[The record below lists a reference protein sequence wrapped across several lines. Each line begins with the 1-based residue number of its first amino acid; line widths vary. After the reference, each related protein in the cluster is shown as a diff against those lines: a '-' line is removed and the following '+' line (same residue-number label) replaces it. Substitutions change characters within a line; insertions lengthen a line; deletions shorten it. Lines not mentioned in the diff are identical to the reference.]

1 MSNKCFECFEPK
13 ILTFTGF
20 SKLNV
25 WVWQSSAQ
33 LSLVCFVR
41 VTTKGHKA
49 QRPPVKSRLQKILL
63 QKGPPYEK
71 GLPKMFLIDLH
82 LILLF
87 EIICI
92 QHIFVF
98 VHDYCDTFCH
108 TRLHLGF
115 SAYLRI
121 WQVSACKME
130 PQRGIILKEPPN
142 T

>member
-1 MSNKCFECFEPK
+1 MCFEPK
-13 ILTFTGF
+13 ILTFTLF

-41 VTTKGHKA
+41 VTTKRHEE
-49 QRPPVKSRLQKILL
+49 QRPPVKSPLQKILL

-87 EIICI
+87 
-92 QHIFVF
+92 
-98 VHDYCDTFCH
+98 
-108 TRLHLGF
+108 
-115 SAYLRI
+115 
-121 WQVSACKME
+121 
-130 PQRGIILKEPPN
+130 
-142 T
+142 

>member
-1 MSNKCFECFEPK
+1 MSKKCVECFEPK
-13 ILTFTGF
+13 ILTFTRF

-25 WVWQSSAQ
+25 WVWQSSTQ

-41 VTTKGHKA
+41 VTTKRHKA
-49 QRPPVKSRLQKILL
+49 QRPPVKSLL
-63 QKGPPYEK
+63 QKMLLQK

-98 VHDYCDTFCH
+98 VHDYCDSFS
-108 TRLHLGF
+108 LHLLD
-115 SAYLRI
+115 SD
-121 WQVSACKME
+121 
-130 PQRGIILKEPPN
+130 ILTKYFESVLIFIFIYI
-142 T
+142 